1 MLRTTTI
8 MLAVAVMLPAAIAD
22 AQVRV
27 IPGARQTST
36 ATVEGIDTTT
46 RRITLRT
53 TDGQLRTV
61 QVPPRVTRL
70 AEIKLGDT
78 VTATYYDN
86 IVLRVKPPGE
96 RDTETH
102 QDALTPGTG
111 PRPVGTSGSQ
121 RTMSATISAIDLK
134 EPSISFKGPRN
145 WSYRT
150 KVSDRNAL
158 SQVNVGDRVDFV
170 WTEATL
176 VSVATVAK
184 K

>member
-1 MLRTTTI
+1 
-8 MLAVAVMLPAAIAD
+8 MLAAAVMLSAAIAD

-27 IPGARQTST
+27 IPGARQTTT
-36 ATVEGIDTTT
+36 ATVEGIDLTG

-53 TDGQLRTV
+53 PNGQLRTV
-61 QVPPRVTRL
+61 QVPQQATRL
-70 AEIKLGDT
+70 AEIKTGDT

-86 IVLRVKPPGE
+86 IVIRLKPPGE
-96 RDTETH
+96 RDTDTQE
-102 QDALTPGTG
+102 DAVTPGTG

-121 RTMSATISAIDLK
+121 RTMSATISAIDMK

-145 WSYRT
+145 WSYHT

-158 SQVNVGDRVDFV
+158 GQINVGDRVDFV

-176 VSVATVAK
+176 VSVATIPRK
-184 K
+184 